1 MLFSKSWVYFSTD
14 ISNFKS
20 DYFITDLLL
29 HFIVYFL
36 KLCSNLSKNQIS
48 IVYLNDNYF
57 QQFATYFYE

>member
-1 MLFSKSWVYFSTD
+1 MVYFGTD

-20 DYFITDLLL
+20 DYIITDWLL
-29 HFIVYFL
+29 HFIIDFL